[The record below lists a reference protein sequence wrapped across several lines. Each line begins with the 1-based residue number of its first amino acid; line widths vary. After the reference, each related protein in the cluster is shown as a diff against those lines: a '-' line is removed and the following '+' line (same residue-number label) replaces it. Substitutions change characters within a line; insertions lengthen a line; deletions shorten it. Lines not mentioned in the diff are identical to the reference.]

1 MYSMRLIHWKK
12 GQKKEENYVYGL
24 NMHVLGLMY
33 LLIHLSFINVRSQW
47 CHLKFFFCH
56 FFLLFILYYNN
67 IGFSSL
73 VSQLT
78 GMFQRLKKVQHY
90 STASCNARISQSS
103 YFYSKWYFSWG
114 KCRQFLTLI
123 LSVRLASLPTH
134 TNRTTPVSKM
144 NASPWFMEDQPIC
157 V

>member
-12 GQKKEENYVYGL
+12 GKKKKKKNYVYGL
-24 NMHVLGLMY
+24 NMHVHVLGLMY
-33 LLIHLSFINVRSQW
+33 LFIHLSFILYFTSNSSFVISFS
-47 CHLKFFFCH
+47 CSSSTTT
-56 FFLLFILYYNN
+56 ILA
-67 IGFSSL
+67 FPLSSL
-73 VSQLT
+73 NWRACSSAW
-78 GMFQRLKKVQHY
+78 KKVQHY
-90 STASCNARISQSS
+90 STASCKARISQSF